1 MPHQVLKNKEL
12 IKRMVKSNIKNGVTI
27 SSIILLIIV
36 FSFTCLYFLQRNKPK
51 ETDQIQILL
60 KELNEVV
67 ELMDT
72 IKNEMPKE
80 LLETHEYL
88 MSGALGS
95 KLYRANPKFKDLIMY
110 HGAKTKSIYI
120 NPTIKIK
127 KEL

>member
-1 MPHQVLKNKEL
+1 
-12 IKRMVKSNIKNGVTI
+12 MVKSNIKNGVTI